1 MTLKSLLGHVTFMA
15 ILREKKLC
23 TSTQSPNQTIFEF
36 RPCLKGLDTELMYSI
51 VS

>member
-15 ILREKKLC
+15 ILREKK
-23 TSTQSPNQTIFEF
+23 TQSPNQTIFEF
-36 RPCLKGLDTELMYSI
+36 RPCRKGLDTELMYRI